1 MNISLKK
8 VFLLFLGVFSFF
20 SCKNEENT
28 VVENLS
34 QFYEGKTVVVVAH
47 RLSTVLNAS
56 QIIVLNHGHVVEVGN
71 HCSLIAKRGAYYQLI
86 KNQLELGN

>member
-8 VFLLFLGVFSFF
+8 VFLLFLGVFSLF

-34 QFYEGKTVVVVAH
+34 QY
-47 RLSTVLNAS
+47 
-56 QIIVLNHGHVVEVGN
+56 VEPRIGT
-71 HCSLIAKRGAYYQLI
+71 L
-86 KNQLELGN
+86 LEYS